1 MNLHRLRG
9 GTTLAALV
17 CSSLALTACNP
28 VDYINSAAAAT
39 GSSTLS
45 SEWKALAERLTS
57 GFSSEGSSTTPAPA
71 PTAPPLATIVGDTDR
86 DGRVTDADLDNRDR
100 ASFEA
105 GAIFLANLDDDASRC
120 VYKAGTPRAEL
131 AACNDAAD
139 EIVNGEEDALDLARL
154 QVKAAAELTD
164 SATASLDYDTGHAR
178 IFLLQDDGIWA
189 PVTASTTL
197 TAEQLRNGVT
207 LGVEGLDVMR
217 DRTAWDGRLTVT
229 LTTTDNGSSTVDRVQ
244 LQQAPLRGHDHTEDL
259 QTVLT
264 LDDSFK
270 DSAPFNARLEETL
283 GDVELRRLP
292 GMEVQWIQDGSEVF
306 HTSMPG
312 ENGPHNMRM
321 VMRVD
326 QAEDG
331 QNAMYQLRG
340 PGIGVAEINVKPGTS
355 DPSAGG
361 NLEFLPHTPAHP
373 GGRAIIG
380 VRQNPDLIAEDHGH
394 THGGDAHAGH
404 DHGTAEENSPTAEQL
419 AFLAAQGY
427 TDPLIL
433 DTSHLTVGHVDE
445 MVHVLPA
452 DNAAGFKLLVAD
464 PGLGKKMLADLIAD
478 GHGDTQLVNYPN
490 STTTLT
496 EATDEMMQR
505 QHAVAIEVSDRNIA
519 TLKAETGLGEQDIIR
534 YPAWYRMDLHD
545 AYDATKI
552 YPMASFNPNAV
563 NGILRDRSTYLAP
576 KTFGPD
582 INGTDVF
589 ADHLKKEMAEA
600 GYEVIFVDDYDY
612 LHRGTGELH
621 CGTNQFRSMTPWYT
635 R

>member
-1 MNLHRLRG
+1 MNLRRFRA
-9 GTTLAALV
+9 GTTLAALA
-17 CSSLALTACNP
+17 CSSLTLTACNP
-28 VDYINSAAAAT
+28 VDYINSAVTAT
-39 GSSTLS
+39 GSSNLS
-45 SEWKALAERLTS
+45 SEWKTLADRLTS
-57 GFSSEGSSTTPAPA
+57 GFSSEGSSTTPKPA

-86 DGRVTDADLDNRDR
+86 DGRVTDTDLENRER
-100 ASFEA
+100 ANFEA
-105 GAIFLANLDDDASRC
+105 GAIFLANLDDDAARC
-120 VYKAGTPRAEL
+120 TYEPGTPRAEL

-139 EIVNGEEDALDLARL
+139 EVVNGDEDALDLARL
-154 QVKAAAELTD
+154 QVKAAELTD
-164 SATASLDYDTGHAR
+164 AATASLDYDTDHAR
-178 IFLLQDDGIWA
+178 IFLQKEDGTWTL
-189 PVTASTTL
+189 VTASTKL
-197 TAEQLRNGVT
+197 TAEQLRTGVT
-207 LGVEGLDVMR
+207 LGVEGLDVVR

-229 LTTTDNGSSTVDRVQ
+229 LTTTDDGSSTVDRVQ

-270 DSAPFNARLEETL
+270 DAAPFNARLEKAL
-283 GDVELRRLP
+283 GDVELRKLP
-292 GMEVQWIQDGSEVF
+292 GMDVQWIQDGSEVF

-312 ENGPHNMRM
+312 ENGPQHMRI

-340 PGIGVAEINVKPGTS
+340 RDIGVAEINVKPGTS

-361 NLEFLPHTPAHP
+361 NLEFLPPTPAHP
-373 GGRAIIG
+373 NGRAIIG
-380 VRQNPDLIAEDHGH
+380 VRQNPDLVAEDHGH
-394 THGGDAHAGH
+394 THGTDAHHDH
-404 DHGTAEENSPTAEQL
+404 DHGPVDPNSPTAEQL
-419 AFLAAQGY
+419 VFLAAQGY
-427 TDPLIL
+427 EDPLIL
-433 DTSHLTVGHVDE
+433 DTSHLAVGHIDE
-445 MVHVLPA
+445 IVHVLPA

-464 PGLGKKMLADLIAD
+464 PGLGKKMITDLITE
-478 GHGDTQLVNYPN
+478 GHGDVQLVNYPN

-505 QHAVAIEVSDRNIA
+505 QHAVAIEMSDRNIA

-552 YPMASFNPNAV
+552 YPMASFNPNAI
-563 NGILRDRSTYLAP
+563 NGIVRDKHTYIAP
-576 KTFGPD
+576 KTLGPD

-589 ADHLKKEMAEA
+589 ADHLKKQMSEA

-612 LHRGTGELH
+612 LHRGTGEIH
-621 CGTNQFRSMTPWYT
+621 CGTNQFREMTAWY
-635 R
+635 RR

>member
-1 MNLHRLRG
+1 MNLRRFRA
-9 GTTLAALV
+9 GTTLAALA

-28 VDYINSAAAAT
+28 VDYINSVTTAT
-39 GSSTLS
+39 GSSSLS
-45 SEWKALAERLTS
+45 SEWKALADRLTS
-57 GFSSEGSSTTPAPA
+57 GFSSESSPATPKPA
-71 PTAPPLATIVGDTDR
+71 PTAPPLATIVGDTNR
-86 DGRVTDADLDNRDR
+86 DGHVTDADLDNRDR
-100 ASFEA
+100 ANLGA
-105 GAIFLANLDDDASRC
+105 GAIFLANLDDDAARC
-120 VYKAGTPRAEL
+120 TYETGTPRAEL

-139 EIVNGEEDALDLARL
+139 EVVNGEADALDLARL
-154 QVKAAAELTD
+154 QVKAAADLTD
-164 SATASLDYDTGHAR
+164 GATASLDYDTDRAR
-178 IFLLQDDGIWA
+178 IFLLQEDGNWT

-197 TAEQLRNGVT
+197 TAAQLRTGIT

-217 DRTAWDGRLTVT
+217 DRATCDGRLTVT

-270 DSAPFNARLEETL
+270 DAAPFNARLGEAL
-283 GDVELRRLP
+283 GDVELRKLP

-306 HTSMPG
+306 HTSIPG
-312 ENGPHNMRM
+312 ENGPHHMRM

-326 QAEDG
+326 RAEDG

-340 PGIGVAEINVKPGTS
+340 PDIGVAEINVKPGTS

-361 NLEFLPHTPAHP
+361 NLEFLPPTPTHP
-373 GGRAIIG
+373 NGRAIIG
-380 VRQNPDLIAEDHGH
+380 VRQNPGLVAEDHGH
-394 THGGDAHAGH
+394 AGDDHGH
-404 DHGTAEENSPTAEQL
+404 DHGAVDENSPTAEQL

-427 TDPLIL
+427 DDPLIL
-433 DTSHLTVGHVDE
+433 DTSHLAVGHVDE
-445 MVHVLPA
+445 IVHILPA

-464 PGLGKKMLADLIAD
+464 PGLGKKMLTDLIAE
-478 GHGDTQLVNYPN
+478 GHGDVQLVDYPN

-519 TLKAETGLGEQDIIR
+519 TLKAATGLGEQDIIR

-563 NGILRDRSTYLAP
+563 NGIVRDRHTYLAP
-576 KTFGPD
+576 KTFGPN
-582 INGTDVF
+582 INGTDAF
-589 ADHLKKEMAEA
+589 AEHLKKEMAEA
-600 GYEVIFVDDYDY
+600 GYGVIFVDDYDY

-621 CGTNQFRSMTPWYT
+621 CGTNQFRTMTPWYK
-635 R
+635 

>member
-1 MNLHRLRG
+1 MNLRRFRA
-9 GTTLAALV
+9 GTTLAALA

-28 VDYINSAAAAT
+28 VDYINSVTTVT
-39 GSSTLS
+39 GSSSLS
-45 SEWKALAERLTS
+45 SEWKALADRLIS
-57 GFSSEGSSTTPAPA
+57 GFSSESSPATPKPA

-86 DGRVTDADLDNRDR
+86 DGHVTDADLDNRER
-100 ASFEA
+100 ADFEA
-105 GAIFLANLDDDASRC
+105 GAIFLANLDDDAARC
-120 VYKAGTPRAEL
+120 TYEAETPRAEL

-139 EIVNGEEDALDLARL
+139 EVVDGDADALDLARL

-164 SATASLDYDTGHAR
+164 AATASLDYDTAHAR
-178 IFLLQDDGIWA
+178 IFLLQEDGNWT

-197 TAEQLRNGVT
+197 TAAQLRTGVT

-229 LTTTDNGSSTVDRVQ
+229 LTTTDDGSSTVDRVQ

-270 DSAPFNARLEETL
+270 DAAPFNARLEKAL

-292 GMEVQWIQDGSEVF
+292 GMDVQWIQDGSEVF
-306 HTSMPG
+306 HSSMPG
-312 ENGPHNMRM
+312 ENGPQHMRM

-326 QAEDG
+326 QGEDG

-340 PGIGVAEINVKPGTS
+340 RDVGVAEVNVTPGTS

-361 NLEFLPHTPAHP
+361 NLEFLPPTPAHP
-373 GGRAIIG
+373 NGRTIIG
-380 VRQNPDLIAEDHGH
+380 VRQHPDLVAEDHGH
-394 THGGDAHAGH
+394 DADD
-404 DHGTAEENSPTAEQL
+404 DHGHGTMDENSPTAEQL

-427 TDPLIL
+427 DDPLIL
-433 DTSHLTVGHVDE
+433 DTSHLAVGHVDE
-445 MVHVLPA
+445 IVHVLPA

-464 PGLGKKMLADLIAD
+464 PGLGKKMLSDLIAE
-478 GHGDTQLVNYPN
+478 GHGDVQLVDYPN
-490 STTTLT
+490 SPTTVS

-545 AYDATKI
+545 AYDPTKI
-552 YPMASFNPNAV
+552 YPMASFNPNAI
-563 NGILRDRSTYLAP
+563 NGIVRDPHTYIAP
-576 KTFGPD
+576 KTLGPD

-589 ADHLKKEMAEA
+589 ADHLKRQMSEA
-600 GYEVIFVDDYDY
+600 GYEVIFIDDYDY
-612 LHRGTGELH
+612 LHRGTGEIH
-621 CGTNQFRSMTPWYT
+621 CGTNQFREMTPWYAE
-635 R
+635 

>member
-1 MNLHRLRG
+1 MNLRRFRA
-9 GTTLAALV
+9 GTTLAALA

-28 VDYINSAAAAT
+28 VDYINSVTTVT
-39 GSSTLS
+39 GSSNLS
-45 SEWKALAERLTS
+45 SEWKALADRLTS
-57 GFSSEGSSTTPAPA
+57 GFSSEGSSITPKPT
-71 PTAPPLATIVGDTDR
+71 PTAPPLATIVGDTNR
-86 DGRVTDADLDNRDR
+86 DGHVTDTDLDNRDR
-100 ASFEA
+100 ADLEA
-105 GAIFLANLDDDASRC
+105 GAIFLANLDDDAARC
-120 VYKAGTPRAEL
+120 AYKAGTPRAEL

-139 EIVNGEEDALDLARL
+139 EVVNGDEDALDLARL

-164 SATASLDYDTGHAR
+164 AATASLDYDTDRAR
-178 IFLLQDDGIWA
+178 VFLLQDGTWT

-197 TAEQLRNGVT
+197 TAPQLRTGVT

-229 LTTTDNGSSTVDRVQ
+229 LTTTDDGSSTVDRVQ
-244 LQQAPLRGHDHTEDL
+244 LQQAPLRGHDHTENL

-270 DSAPFNARLEETL
+270 DAAPFNARLEKAL
-283 GDVELRRLP
+283 GDVELRKLP
-292 GMEVQWIQDGSEVF
+292 GMDVQWIQDGSEVF

-312 ENGPHNMRM
+312 ENGPHHMRM

-340 PGIGVAEINVKPGTS
+340 RDIGVAEINVKPGTS

-361 NLEFLPHTPAHP
+361 NLEFLPPTPAHP
-373 GGRAIIG
+373 NGRAIIG
-380 VRQNPDLIAEDHGH
+380 VRQNPDLVAEDHGH
-394 THGGDAHAGH
+394 AHGTDAHHDH
-404 DHGTAEENSPTAEQL
+404 DHGPVDPNSPTAEQL

-427 TDPLIL
+427 DDPLIL
-433 DTSHLTVGHVDE
+433 DTSHLAVGHIDE
-445 MVHVLPA
+445 IVHVLPA

-464 PGLGKKMLADLIAD
+464 PGLGKKMLADLIAE
-478 GHGDTQLVNYPN
+478 GHGDVQLVNYPN

-545 AYDATKI
+545 AYDTTKI

-563 NGILRDRSTYLAP
+563 NGILRDRQTYLAP

-589 ADHLKKEMAEA
+589 ADHLKKEMSKA

-612 LHRGTGELH
+612 LHRGTGEIH
-621 CGTNQFRSMTPWYT
+621 CGTNQFRSMTPWYK
-635 R
+635 